1 MKLFLIVQEAW
12 TPLEA
17 SRYAGRVS
25 MRRFAPLIL
34 LGFVAILSG
43 VGWTYYERLKL
54 LAASAPV
61 KPKKLEPGE
70 SGNFHE
76 WSYRHTSS
84 QKTVIQ
90 LHADDMQ
97 ELDGKD
103 ELAGVTLDI
112 YSKDGQKYDHI
123 QSAKAEFDI
132 ASGMLYSEGEVE
144 ITLNVPLDGEP
155 TARLMGIKSSGVH
168 VESKTGKAN
177 TDRLAKFKFDRGDG
191 QATGADYDPT
201 TGELNLHSQVSMT
214 WRGTDPA
221 TIPMKIE
228 TDQLN
233 YKEKDGKVFLTPW
246 SKLTR
251 ETLSMNAGPAIV
263 TIQKGII
270 KFVETTQAKGTDR
283 RPARNLDFAANQL
296 RLDFNDYNQI
306 QKITGVDQAHVVAS
320 GETSVTTIASDRVTM
335 DFETTESDSLLKAA
349 VSEGHSTMESKPV
362 VKPGVDTAETRVLK
376 SETIFTKMRAG
387 GQEIES
393 VETQGPGALEF
404 LPNRPEQSHRW
415 MNGDH
420 IWMTYGPKNTL
431 QSFRS
436 IAVTTRTERPKEKDA
451 KTDPAPELTWSK
463 NMVATFLPDSSKLD
477 HLDQSGQF
485 RYESGERKAK
495 AERALLDQ
503 PNNIINL
510 LGGARMSDAN
520 GTADADKI
528 VMNQMSGDFTADGH
542 VTSTRTPE
550 KKRDDNSGGGM
561 LSEDEPLHA
570 RADKMVSTDNNLLV
584 RYEGNAVLWQGADR
598 LEAET
603 VEIDRDNNLLK
614 AHGHVFSQLLDKT
627 KDEDTSKADGTTPNG
642 KAKAVDGKPKAVA
655 GKPKADPPAQAVTKP
670 SLRIYTVVKAAD
682 LDYNDDTRLA
692 HYSGGVTLERP
703 DMTVKALDVHA
714 YLRNDSDDSSLDH
727 ALADGKVEVHRK
739 MPDRTRDA
747 TSDHAEYYVDEDKVI
762 LEGGQPRLVDST
774 RGTTRGDKLTWYS
787 SDDRLLVD
795 GVPQQ
800 QVKSVLH
807 RKTK

>member
-1 MKLFLIVQEAW
+1 
-12 TPLEA
+12 
-17 SRYAGRVS
+17 

-34 LGFVAILSG
+34 LGFFVIVSA

-54 LAASAPV
+54 LEASVPV
-61 KPKKLEPGE
+61 KPKKLAPGLQ
-70 SGNFHE
+70 STFHG
-76 WSYRHTSS
+76 WTYSHTSS
-84 QKTVIQ
+84 QKTVTR
-90 LHADDMQ
+90 LHADDFQ
-97 ELDGKD
+97 ELDGKY

-112 YSKDGQKYDHI
+112 YNKDGQKFDHI
-123 QSAKAEFDI
+123 QSAKGEYDVAT
-132 ASGMLYSEGEVE
+132 GMLYSDGEVA
-144 ITLNVPLDGEP
+144 ITLNQPVDGQATP
-155 TARLMGIKSSGVH
+155 QLMHVKSSGVH

-177 TDRLAKFKFDRGDG
+177 TDRLATFKFDRGDG
-191 QATGADYDPT
+191 HAVGAAYDPT
-201 TGELNLHSQVSMT
+201 TGELNLHGQVAMT
-214 WRGTDPA
+214 WRGTDPD

-246 SKLTR
+246 CKLTR
-251 ETLSMNAGPAIV
+251 DTLTMNAGPAIV
-263 TIQKGII
+263 TIQKGYI
-270 KFVETTQAKGTDR
+270 KFVETTQAKGTDQ
-283 RPARNLDFAANQL
+283 RPGRNLDFAANQL
-296 RLDFNDYNQI
+296 RLDFNGSNQI
-306 QKITGVDQAHVVAS
+306 QRITGVDQARVVSA

-335 DFETTESDSLLKAA
+335 DFETTETDSILRAA
-349 VSEGHSTMESKPV
+349 VSQGHSTMESKPV
-362 VKPGVDTAETRVLK
+362 IRPGVDPDETRMLK
-376 SETIFTKMRAG
+376 SDTIWTKMRPG

-420 IWMTYGPKNTL
+420 IWMTYGPRNTI

-436 IAVTTRTERPKEKDA
+436 IAVTTRTEKPKEKGA
-451 KTDPAPELTWSK
+451 KSDPAPELTWSK
-463 NMVATFLPDSSKLD
+463 NLVATFLPNSSKLNS
-477 HLDQSGQF
+477 LDQSGDF
-485 RYESGERKAK
+485 RYESGERKAT

-503 PNNIINL
+503 PNNIITL
-510 LGGARMSDAN
+510 LGGARMSDST

-528 VMNQMSGDFTADGH
+528 LMNQMSGDFTAEGH
-542 VTSTRTPE
+542 VISTHKPD
-550 KKRDDNSGGGM
+550 KKKDDNSGGGM

-570 RADKMVSTDNNLLV
+570 RAKKMVSTDNNLQV
-584 RYEGNAVLWQGADR
+584 RYEGDAVLWQGADR

-614 AHGHVFSQLLDKT
+614 AHGHVLSQLLDKT
-627 KDEDTSKADGTTPNG
+627 KDQDAAKDGKTKTDPSQKGASKA
-642 KAKAVDGKPKAVA
+642 
-655 GKPKADPPAQAVTKP
+655 
-670 SLRIYTVVKAAD
+670 SLRIFTVVKAAD

-692 HYSGGVTLERP
+692 HYTGGVTLERP

-727 ALADGKVEVHRK
+727 ALADGQVQVHKK

-747 TSDHAEYYVDEDKVI
+747 ASDHAEYYVDEDKVI
-762 LEGGQPRLVDST
+762 LEGGQPRLIDST
-774 RGTTRGDKLTWYS
+774 RGTTRGEKLTWYS

-807 RKTK
+807 HKTK

>member
-1 MKLFLIVQEAW
+1 
-12 TPLEA
+12 
-17 SRYAGRVS
+17 

-34 LGFVAILSG
+34 LGFVVIVSG
-43 VGWTYYERLKL
+43 VGWTYYKRLQL
-54 LAASAPV
+54 LQASEPV
-61 KPKKLEPGE
+61 KPKKLPPGLT
-70 SGNFHE
+70 STFHG
-76 WSYRHTSS
+76 WTYTHTSS
-84 QKTVIQ
+84 QKTVIR
-90 LHADDMQ
+90 LHADDIQ

-112 YSKDGQKYDHI
+112 YNRDGQKYDHI
-123 QSAKAEFDI
+123 QSAKAEFDV
-132 ASGMLYSEGEVE
+132 ASGMLYSDGEVA
-144 ITLNVPLDGEP
+144 ITLNQPVDGQP
-155 TARLMGIKSSGVH
+155 TPQLMRVKSSGVH

-177 TDRLAKFKFDRGDG
+177 TDRLATFKFDRGDG
-191 QATGADYDPT
+191 HAMGADYDPT
-201 TGELNLHSQVSMT
+201 TSELNLHGQVSMT
-214 WRGTDPA
+214 WRGTDPG

-233 YKEKDGKVFLTPW
+233 YKEKDQKVFLTPW

-251 ETLSMNAGPAIV
+251 DTLTMNAGPAIV
-263 TIQKGII
+263 TIKKGYIQ
-270 KFVETTQAKGTDR
+270 FVETTQAKGTDL
-283 RPARNLDFAANQL
+283 RPGRNLDFAANQL
-296 RLDFNDYNQI
+296 RLDFNGNNQI
-306 QKITGVDQAHVVAS
+306 QKITGVDQAHVVSA

-335 DFETTESDSLLKAA
+335 DFDTTETDSILKAA
-349 VSEGHSTMESKPV
+349 VSQGHSMMQSKPV
-362 VKPGVDTAETRVLK
+362 IRPGVDPDETRILK
-376 SETIFTKMRAG
+376 SETIFTKMRPG

-393 VETQGPGALEF
+393 VETQGAGALEF

-420 IWMTYGPKNTL
+420 IWMTYGPRNTI

-463 NMVATFLPDSSKLD
+463 NLVATFLPNSSKLD
-477 HLDQSGQF
+477 HLDQSGDF
-485 RYESGERKAK
+485 RYESGERKAR
-495 AERALLDQ
+495 AEQALLDQ
-503 PNNIINL
+503 PNNIITL
-510 LGGARMSDAN
+510 LGGARMSDSN

-528 VMNQMSGDFTADGH
+528 VMNQMSGDFTAEGH
-542 VTSTRTPE
+542 VISTHTPD
-550 KKRDDNSGGGM
+550 KKKADNSGGGM

-570 RADKMVSTDNNLLV
+570 RSKKMISTDNNLLV
-584 RYEGNAVLWQGADR
+584 RYEGDAVLWQGADR

-614 AHGHVFSQLLDKT
+614 AHGHIVSQLLDKT
-627 KDEDTSKADGTTPNG
+627 KDDNASKDGKTQ
-642 KAKAVDGKPKAVA
+642 AVDGKPEAID
-655 GKPKADPPAQAVTKP
+655 GKPKSGPLAKADPAQKAPIKP
-670 SLRIYTVVKAAD
+670 SLRIFTVVKAAD

-727 ALADGKVEVHRK
+727 ALADGKVEVHKK

-762 LEGGQPRLVDST
+762 LEGGQPRLVDSF
-774 RGTTRGDKLTWYS
+774 RGTTRGEKLTWYS
-787 SDDRLLVD
+787 SDDRLVVD

-807 RKTK
+807 HKTK